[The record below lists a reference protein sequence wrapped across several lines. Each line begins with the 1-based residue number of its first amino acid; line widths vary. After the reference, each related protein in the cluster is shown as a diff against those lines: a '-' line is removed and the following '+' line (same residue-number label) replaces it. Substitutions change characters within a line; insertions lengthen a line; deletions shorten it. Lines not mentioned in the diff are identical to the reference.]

1 MLTNAQIWSMLALAH
16 ADMLENIDKKKNQIV
31 NEAFKLSINEQR
43 KNMNAAVL
51 AQMMEPGDLTALDKA
66 IAKLESESCTT
77 C

>member
-1 MLTNAQIWSMLALAH
+1 MLTNAQIWDILALAH

-31 NEAFKLSINEQR
+31 NKAFKLSINEQR

-66 IAKLESESCTT
+66 IIKLESESCTT

>member
-1 MLTNAQIWSMLALAH
+1 MLTNAQIWDILALAY

-31 NEAFKLSINEQR
+31 NTAFKLSINEQR

-66 IAKLESESCTT
+66 IIKLESESCTT